1 MFPPHLL
8 ALMIS
13 LGVVCVLAS
22 LLLWPSN
29 DFVMF
34 LPSQSLEGLLIRLLF
49 PFFKKKNKGRPKSFR
64 PQTTTHASLFT
75 NFSIF
80 DWQ

>member
-49 PFFKKKNKGRPKSFR
+49 PFVYFSFFKKIKGRPKSFSAADDHPR
-64 PQTTTHASLFT
+64 ASLFH
-75 NFSIF
+75 
-80 DWQ
+80 